1 MSIVDNDVQQVEFDV
16 AQQTVWEDAGAVS
29 FRVRTNRVSDQDVT
43 IPLTVSMQGLA
54 QNDLQGAIPKNVVLS
69 AGELQKTFTINLSDD
84 TQNERQESFSVQLG
98 RPTGGASLG
107 QQFSQTV
114 RVRDNDPKFSSTPN
128 CEAWTKAIAASTS

>member
-1 MSIVDNDVQQVEFDV
+1 
-16 AQQTVWEDAGAVS
+16 
-29 FRVRTNRVSDQDVT
+29 
-43 IPLTVSMQGLA
+43 MQGLA
-54 QNDLQGAIPKNVVLS
+54 QNDLQGAIPENVVLS

-114 RVRDNDPKFSSTPN
+114 RVKDNDPQVFVNAELRSVDQSN
-128 CEAWTKAIAASTS
+128 RRWTS